1 MSCVPARRKQ
11 NRTSAPKRSKLDH
24 MCHATPAA
32 AARSG
37 PRQLTTRCLR
47 RQPPR
52 SYRIAHVPS
61 SVDSIPW
68 TPPRGGADVFD
79 LAPPARRTALAC
91 RRPPPG
97 RRPARQLTRTEHAWC
112 QPSDKA
118 RQDAIHR
125 ASLPGDLSDKAG
137 RQRKMGAYR
146 CLTHL
151 SVIVPRR

>member
-37 PRQLTTRCLR
+37 PRQ
-47 RQPPR
+47 PPR
-52 SYRIAHVPS
+52 SDWIAHVPS

-97 RRPARQLTRTEHAWC
+97 RRPARQLTRTVHAWC

-125 ASLPGDLSDKAG
+125 ASLPGDREDYLIRQAG

-146 CLTHL
+146 CPTHLL
-151 SVIVPRR
+151 SVIVARR